1 VFASSITRPLR
12 WAIPVAVAAGL
23 FALFWFFRP
32 LEVDVDGVTVNC
44 RQVAVFDQFG
54 ENPCSAEQR
63 ERFLLSG
70 LILAAGVLPLVVVV
84 VRACVVSAD
93 TIASLREDIQRLHE
107 RLDRLE
113 R

>member
-1 VFASSITRPLR
+1 VFASNITRPLR
-12 WAIPVAVAAGL
+12 WAIPLAVAAGL
-23 FALFWFFRP
+23 AALFWFLRP

-44 RQVAVFDQFG
+44 RQVAYFDQFG

-70 LILAAGVLPLVVVV
+70 LILVVGLLPLAVVV

-93 TIASLREDIQRLHE
+93 TIAMLREDIRRLHE
-107 RLDRLE
+107 RLDRRE
-113 R
+113 S